1 MLIEESHVD
10 VPTKHGGDMSTQI
23 KLQKNTKPSRLT
35 LETGIF
41 IFHPKIDGYP
51 KAKFP
56 GVVVFSEIY
65 QGGLIF
71 LLTTLHATPITPIG
85 DSQHRM
91 GRTAITRFSP
101 EGLRNIGPINR

>member
-10 VPTKHGGDMSTQI
+10 VSTKAGGDMSMSFSAQI
-23 KLQKNTKPSRLT
+23 VPNIFANHFL
-35 LETGIF
+35 GIF

-65 QGGLIF
+65 QGRQDCL
-71 LLTTLHATPITPIG
+71 
-85 DSQHRM
+85 DSK
-91 GRTAITRFSP
+91 
-101 EGLRNIGPINR
+101 